1 MHRSL
6 QLLVALFLI
15 APLAVTQAQENNRP
29 PAGFT
34 ALFNAQDLQGW
45 HGEAE
50 MSPLTLQAMPAAERD
65 TKLKEWAENAPECHR
80 RTRELVAT
88 SRPPS

>member
-6 QLLVALFLI
+6 QWLVALVLV
-15 APLAVTQAQENNRP
+15 APLTITQAQENNRP

-34 ALFNAQDLQGW
+34 ALFNARDLQGW

-50 MSPLTLQAMPAAERD
+50 MSPLALQAMPAAFSRLASLLRD
-65 TKLKEWAENAPECHR
+65 PLRKDP
-80 RTRELVAT
+80 
-88 SRPPS
+88 